1 MAVMFIQLFQFIFLF
16 ARDQMQQ
23 NYKLLFENKIG
34 CVANLLHFNDA
45 HREILKIASWLS
57 LNDMMLTQQKEIT
70 DDENHLAQWMLVI
83 QIGKNVEKMLNINQS
98 FASNDLWRDF
108 DNLPKTQ
115 SNNNQL
121 LQLIDY
127 MVERCR

>member
-1 MAVMFIQLFQFIFLF
+1 
-16 ARDQMQQ
+16 MQQ

-108 DNLPKTQ
+108 DNLPKIQ

>member
-1 MAVMFIQLFQFIFLF
+1 
-16 ARDQMQQ
+16 MQE

-83 QIGKNVEKMLNINQS
+83 KIGQNVEQMLNINQS

>member
-1 MAVMFIQLFQFIFLF
+1 
-16 ARDQMQQ
+16 MQQ